1 MISLHAGRKLLKHA
15 VYGTL
20 LWQTELNSV
29 DAEFSP
35 LAGYSNDTGETLVV
49 VGSKQLGQPVRLVKF
64 DSEGQTVFVH
74 PLSFYVVHSN
84 FEMGHYSASME
95 NSSGKLVINK
105 IVMASDGSIPH
116 SMWSEFKILG
126 QSAQE
131 IMAFNAPYSFGYNV
145 PFLMNAISGSSVLQD
160 IVCIYSP
167 SWKIYKYDIT
177 SRTAAKVTGLALGD
191 SRVQ

>member
-1 MISLHAGRKLLKHA
+1 
-15 VYGTL
+15 
-20 LWQTELNSV
+20 
-29 DAEFSP
+29 
-35 LAGYSNDTGETLVV
+35 
-49 VGSKQLGQPVRLVKF
+49 
-64 DSEGQTVFVH
+64 
-74 PLSFYVVHSN
+74 
-84 FEMGHYSASME
+84 
-95 NSSGKLVINK
+95 
-105 IVMASDGSIPH
+105 MASDGSIPH

-131 IMAFNAPYSFGYNV
+131 LMAFNAPYSFGYNV

-177 SRTAAKVTGLALGD
+177 SRTAAKVKGLALGD